1 LTVVNTESQE
11 TWKWTERIGQH
22 PLI

>member
-1 LTVVNTESQE
+1 TVVNTESQE
-11 TWKWTERIGQH
+11 TWKWTERTGQH

>member
-11 TWKWTERIGQH
+11 TWKWTERTGQH

>member
-1 LTVVNTESQE
+1 VVNTESQE